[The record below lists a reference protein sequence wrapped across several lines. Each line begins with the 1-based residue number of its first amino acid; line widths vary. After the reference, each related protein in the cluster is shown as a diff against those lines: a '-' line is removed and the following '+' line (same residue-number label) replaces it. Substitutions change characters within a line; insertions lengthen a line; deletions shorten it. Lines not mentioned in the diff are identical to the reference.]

1 MAHYERLSALDAMF
15 LGIEDENCH
24 MHIAATLVFDGEPL
38 RDAEG
43 RLDVERIRTYLQS
56 RLHLVPRY
64 RQRLAYIPYQ
74 RHPVWIDDARFN
86 IFYHVRHAALSP
98 PASDQRL
105 KRLLGRI
112 LSEKL
117 DRTKPLWEIWIVE
130 GLPGGRVAMVAK
142 AHHAMVD
149 GISGMG
155 LLTALLSPAPDAAFA
170 PGPAWAPRARPSA
183 ARLVADEAWRRGVAV
198 MDTARLAAQAALRPW
213 AVIGPLVDTMR
224 GMADVVGAGAG
235 AASVTPLNPPIGP
248 HRRYDWVRFDLEH
261 VKAVKRALGG
271 TVNDV
276 VLATVAGAVRRF
288 LLKRSVLPDGLDF
301 RVLVPVSLHAA
312 GEQGVVGN
320 HVANMIA
327 RLPVGGADIEAR
339 YHGILD
345 HMQTLKRSAQV
356 RGGQLLE
363 AFADRFAPSVLAS
376 IVQFALSGL
385 TYNLVVTNVPGPQT
399 PLYLL
404 DAPLRE
410 FYPTV
415 PLFRNQGLGLALFS
429 YAGGLYWG
437 LNADWDA
444 LPDVHDFTAAL
455 TQEFGALRE
464 VAHRR
469 TAAA

>member
-24 MHIAATLVFDGEPL
+24 MHVAATLVFDGEPL

-43 RLDVERIRTYLQS
+43 RLDVERIRGYLQS
-56 RLHLVPRY
+56 RMHLVPRY

-74 RHPVWIDDARFN
+74 RHPVWVDDARFN
-86 IFYHVRHAALSP
+86 IFYHVRHAALP
-98 PASDQRL
+98 PPGSERRL

-112 LSEKL
+112 LSQKL
-117 DRTKPLWEIWIVE
+117 DRTKPLWEIWFIE
-130 GLPGGRVAMVAK
+130 GLEGGRIAMVAK

-149 GISGMG
+149 GIAGMG
-155 LLTALLSPAPDAAFA
+155 LLTALLSPVPDTAFL
-170 PGPAWAPRARPSA
+170 PGPAWAPRTRPSA
-183 ARLVADEAWRRGVAV
+183 ARLVADEAWRRGAAV
-198 MDTARLAAQAALRPW
+198 VDTARLAAQTALRPW
-213 AVIGPLVDTMR
+213 TAIGPLVDTMR
-224 GMADVVGAGAG
+224 GMADVVGASTG

-248 HRRYDWVRFDLEH
+248 HRRCDWVRFDLDQ

-288 LLKRSVLPDGLDF
+288 LLERSVLPDGLDF

-312 GEQGVVGN
+312 DEHGVVGN
-320 HVANMIA
+320 RVANMIA
-327 RLPVGGADIEAR
+327 RLPVDGADVETR
-339 YHGILD
+339 YHRVLD
-345 HMQTLKRSAQV
+345 HMQMLKRSAQV
-356 RGGQLLE
+356 RGGELLE
-363 AFADRFAPSVLAS
+363 TLADRFAPSVLAS
-376 IVQFALSGL
+376 IVQFALRGL
-385 TYNLVVTNVPGPQT
+385 TYNLVVTNVPGPQI

-404 DAPLRE
+404 GAPLRA

-415 PLFRNQGLGLALFS
+415 PLFRSQGLGLAIFS

-437 LNADWDA
+437 LNADWDG
-444 LPDVHDFTAAL
+444 LPDLHAFTAAL
-455 TQEFGALRE
+455 TLEFDALRE

-469 TAAA
+469 TVAA